1 MTAGPEK
8 RDEGVCVELIDD
20 QQAIALAEK
29 LARRLKRTV
38 VVTDS
43 SGKEICIAPARR
55 ELDS

>member
-1 MTAGPEK
+1 MSAAPEK
-8 RDEGVCVELIDD
+8 RSDRVGVELIDD
-20 QQAIALAEK
+20 EKAIALAEK